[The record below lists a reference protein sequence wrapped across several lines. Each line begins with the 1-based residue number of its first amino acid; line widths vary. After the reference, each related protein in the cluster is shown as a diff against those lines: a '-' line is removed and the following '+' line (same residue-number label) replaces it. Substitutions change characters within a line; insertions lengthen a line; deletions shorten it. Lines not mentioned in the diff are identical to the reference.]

1 MTPKAVLVLVLGRSD
16 RREHLV
22 DQIVILVPEFII

>member
-1 MTPKAVLVLVLGRSD
+1 MTPKAVLVLILGRSD

-22 DQIVILVPEFII
+22 NQIVILVPKFIV